1 MRLFLL
7 LISTLSATAIFAQ
20 ERISPNGIRSSKL
33 NIELANET
41 TSLSM
46 LDSAVGN
53 FRLYFT
59 GENHLFRESNYK
71 LELKLIQYLNKK
83 AGVNHLLLEF
93 GQSIGHVVNHYVQ
106 TGDTSTQSILK
117 HYFYPEYLSLFEGI
131 REYNKEL
138 DSAKKL
144 QIHGIDLE
152 RAPEITI
159 KVLSEFLP
167 KDLSN
172 LPDSVAV
179 SVEAIIGLAS
189 HYDQQKINN
198 NAENKSK
205 QKPYYTWNSQTYNLN
220 KSVKLII
227 EEYKSNK
234 SFFHD
239 ITGDNFAIFD
249 SVMNDLEKSYVWNDL
264 SLDRTIQQAI
274 YREKFLYNRF
284 ISIYESYP
292 DGSFFGQ
299 FGRCHIMTD
308 ENDPNC
314 AYEAFRSLA
323 KRVNENESSP
333 LCGKVLP
340 LPIYYL
346 NTGYRYNDAHITE
359 KLIKELK
366 LKDFEGITLVEI
378 NSDSTYFKDFPKGF
392 SHILINTFPSGNQS
406 GSSSATASNVK
417 KPVSRSY
424 SSLDIFGQS
433 GYFANDNFSGFMKTY
448 FPAYEMFN
456 GIGVA
461 STVYGRR
468 QTFGSIR
475 SSFYTPFE
483 LVSGDSLKLRLSGFE
498 ASFNMGYSPLAGKMG
513 AISLFGGVGFANW
526 KLKETIIKEA
536 TQQTVD
542 TYFFAPSDKT
552 ETVNRYRNPS
562 LVLDLGI
569 DGRFKA
575 GFMYL
580 IFSGTYRYDVSSD
593 QWRYK
598 GKRMDNTPGKNN
610 GGFFLQG
617 GIGIPLD

>member
-7 LISTLSATAIFAQ
+7 FALALSCISTFAQ

-41 TSLSM
+41 ASLNM
-46 LDSAVGN
+46 LDSAVEN

-93 GQSIGHVVNHYVQ
+93 GQSIGYAVNHYVQ
-106 TGDTSTQSILK
+106 TGDTATQSILK

-131 REYNKEL
+131 RDYNKNL
-138 DSAKKL
+138 DSTKTL

-179 SVEAIIGLAS
+179 SVESIIGLAS

-198 NAENKSK
+198 ITENKSK

-234 SFFHD
+234 PFFKH
-239 ITGDNFAIFD
+239 IIGDRFNVFD

-366 LKDFEGITLVEI
+366 LKDFEGVTLVEI
-378 NSDSTYFKDFPKGF
+378 NQDSTYFKDFPKGF

-406 GSSSATASNVK
+406 SSSSATASSVK
-417 KPVSRSY
+417 KPIYKSY
-424 SSLDIFGQS
+424 SSIDIFGQS
-433 GYFANDNFSGFMKTY
+433 GFFANDNFASFMKNY
-448 FPAYEMFN
+448 FPAYEMYS

-468 QTFGSIR
+468 QTFGNIR
-475 SSFYTPFE
+475 TAYYSLFKI
-483 LVSGDSLKLRLSGFE
+483 VSGDSLSLNLSGFE
-498 ASFNMGYSPLAGKMG
+498 TSFNMGYSPLAGKMG
-513 AISLFGGVGFANW
+513 ALSLFGGVGFANW
-526 KLKETIIKEA
+526 KLQETIIRESD
-536 TQQTVD
+536 QQTTD
-542 TYFFAPSDKT
+542 TYFFTPSNTK
-552 ETVNRYRNPS
+552 ETTNKYRNPS
-562 LVLDLGI
+562 LVLDLGFDARI
-569 DGRFKA
+569 KT

-580 IFSGTYRYDVSSD
+580 FVSGTYRYDVSSE

-598 GKRMDNTPGKNN
+598 GKRMENTPGKNN
-610 GGFFLQG
+610 GGIYLQG